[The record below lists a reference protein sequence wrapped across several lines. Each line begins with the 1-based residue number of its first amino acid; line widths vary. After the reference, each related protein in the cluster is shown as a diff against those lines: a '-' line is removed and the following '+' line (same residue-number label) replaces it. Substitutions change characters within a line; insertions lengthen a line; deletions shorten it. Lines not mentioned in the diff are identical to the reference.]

1 MRVKHTNL
9 YKYNELSDEAK
20 ERARDWYRSAGDA
33 AEFQLEHVLD
43 EFPEVAKALGWTLGK
58 ARGSNRPAVYYS
70 GFSSQGDGA
79 CFEGSWR
86 AKDCNPAALLADR
99 PVSFTNAE
107 GKTEPCKL
115 NASLHKVAAPFIDL
129 AGRFPDATG
138 ESTHTGRYYHGHS
151 LGTGFDSNID
161 RDEETHTHVMWDAI
175 RDEEQTAADEFHEAT
190 VSLAD
195 YLYRWLETEYEYVN
209 SDEQVAETI
218 ISNEYEFTIDGQRA

>member
-9 YKYNELSDEAK
+9 YQYNELSDGAK
-20 ERARDWYRSAGDA
+20 IRAREWYRSAADE
-33 AEFQLEHVLD
+33 AEFQLENVLD

-86 AKDCNPAALLADR
+86 AKDCSPAALLADS
-99 PVSFTNAE
+99 PQMYIDAT
-107 GKTEPCKL
+107 GKSETCKL
-115 NASLHKVAAPFIDL
+115 NADLHKVAAPFIDL

-138 ESTHTGRYYHGHS
+138 ESTHTGHYYHAHS
-151 LGTGFDSNID
+151 TDISFDSGLD
-161 RDEETHTHVMWDAI
+161 AETDTHSPDVEAAAEE
-175 RDEEQTAADEFHEAT
+175 FSEAT
-190 VSLAD
+190 IDLMHF
-195 YLYRWLETEYEYVN
+195 LYGWLETEYEYVN
-209 SDEQVAETI
+209 SDEAVAETI